1 MKDDLRYTTE
11 CFDTFARPEGSRDL
25 LDAIGQR
32 YYDHRATL
40 MIASNEGLTKTY
52 NVFHNPD
59 ERSPGIL
66 QLRALHA
73 QMDRAVL
80 DAYGW
85 TDILPV
91 YDFREQLDESTRL
104 TWAEDTRDEVLARL
118 LELNRVMAAKEADK
132 AKAAA
137 ANAKADGTKAG
148 TPKAPAKKR
157 GKKDDA
163 TLTLP
168 LGPMKRNN

>member
-1 MKDDLRYTTE
+1 ME
-11 CFDTFARPEGSRDL
+11 
-25 LDAIGQR
+25 AIGKT
-32 YYDHRATL
+32 YYDFRAAL
-40 MIASNEGLTKTY
+40 MIANNEGMTKTY
-52 NVFHNPD
+52 NRFHNP
-59 ERSPGIL
+59 EESSPAIL

-73 QMDRAVL
+73 EMDRAVL

-91 YDFREQLDESTRL
+91 CDFREQLDESTRL

-118 LELNRVMAAKEADK
+118 LELNRVMAAREADE

-137 ANAKADGTKAG
+137 ERAKAEGAKG
-148 TPKAPAKKR
+148 GKKPPAKKR

-163 TLTLP
+163 TPQLSLLAPPPAPEEGEGTA
-168 LGPMKRNN
+168 

>member
-1 MKDDLRYTTE
+1 M
-11 CFDTFARPEGSRDL
+11 
-25 LDAIGQR
+25 
-32 YYDHRATL
+32 
-40 MIASNEGLTKTY
+40 
-52 NVFHNPD
+52 
-59 ERSPGIL
+59 L
-66 QLRALHA
+66 QLRSLHA

-85 TDILPV
+85 TDILPT

-118 LELNRVMAAKEADK
+118 LELNRVMAAREADE

-137 ANAKADGTKAG
+137 ESAKAEGAKAG
-148 TPKAPAKKR
+148 KKPPAKKR

-163 TLTLP
+163 TPQLSMLAP
-168 LGPMKRNN
+168 PVIPEDGEMG